1 MKFNNIA
8 KAVLAGAMA
17 LSMTF
22 TAFAAE
28 EPQPEPEHIEITL
41 DEAVELALAHSSS
54 ISNLEDTLDTLEK
67 SRDSLY
73 SAHDTWAMYQGEGV
87 VADEYLNFLNAFVE
101 LDTNISNIS
110 KYEKLT
116 EEGLR
121 YGLMTIAVYINEM
134 EAGIAIQEENLAIAR
149 EQNLMDQTRY
159 RLGLI
164 SKNELLELNTQ
175 YESAKYTLEELKLNN
190 EALYLSLYKTMG
202 TGYNKKY
209 KIKLDSE
216 LVPLDVTEKGL
227 ETAISREISQDVYLK
242 ILQNSVDAAEFS
254 KNVFSSQGAS
264 YDTRKKNLNSANRS
278 YKDGKAA
285 VEAAA
290 RESYN
295 NIQKYE
301 QKNEILQKEMEVAQ
315 NTYNT
320 MEVNRQVGYVT
331 DLQLR
336 QAHLAVDVAQNNIDT
351 NIYSHMLEK
360 FIFEHPYVKAVSSS
374 GGQTG
379 QQAG

>member
-1 MKFNNIA
+1 MKAKNIA

-22 TAFAAE
+22 TAFAAND
-28 EPQPEPEHIEITL
+28 PQPENEHIEITL
-41 DEAVELALAHSSS
+41 DEAVDLALAHSSS

-67 SRDSLY
+67 SRDALY
-73 SAHDTWAMYQGEGV
+73 DAHYTWAMYQGTGV

-101 LDTNISNIS
+101 LDTNISNIP

-134 EAGIAIQEENLAIAR
+134 EAGIAMQEENLAIAR
-149 EQNLMDQTRY
+149 EQNIIDQTRY

-164 SKNELLELNTQ
+164 SKNELMELNTQ
-175 YESAKYTLEELKLNN
+175 YESAKYTLEELKLSN

-209 KIKLDSE
+209 KIKLESE
-216 LVPLDVTEKGL
+216 LVPIEVTEKTL
-227 ETAISREISQDVYLK
+227 DNAITRELSEDVYLK
-242 ILQNSVDAAEFS
+242 ILKNSVDAAEFN

-264 YDTRKKNLNSANRS
+264 YDTRKKNLNAANRS

-285 VEAAA
+285 VESAA

-295 NIQKYE
+295 NILKYE
-301 QKNEILQKEMEVAQ
+301 QKQEILLKEMELAQ
-315 NTYNT
+315 TTYKT

-336 QAHLAVDVAQNNIDT
+336 QAHMALDAAQNNIDT
-351 NIYSHMLEK
+351 NVYSHMLEK
-360 FIFEHPYVKAVSSS
+360 FIFEHPYVKAVTAS

-379 QQAG
+379 QQAS